1 MGKTSNTGKA
11 IPYAFADPLFKRPR
25 AVFPALGPL
34 EKVIVAPRYGI
45 LHCSRYVFLMQKSC
59 KRFLLSFFYKSA
71 YISNG

>member
-11 IPYAFADPLFKRPR
+11 IPYAFADPLYKRPK

-34 EKVIVAPRYGI
+34 EKVIAAPRYGI
-45 LHCSRYVFLMQKSC
+45 LHCSRCAFLLQKSC
-59 KRFLLSFFYKSA
+59 KRFRLSFSFNSA